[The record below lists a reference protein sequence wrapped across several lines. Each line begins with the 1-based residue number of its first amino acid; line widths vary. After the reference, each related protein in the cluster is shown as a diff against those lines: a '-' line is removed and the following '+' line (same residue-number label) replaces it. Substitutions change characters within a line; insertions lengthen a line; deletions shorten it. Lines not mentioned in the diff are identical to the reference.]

1 MPDTYKWGTVDMLP
15 DGHRIFPS
23 LEGEKIDKL
32 ALTGKYAI
40 ADNSGRE
47 PQDTTDGIL
56 WLDFD
61 WNLIIS
67 SPDNVLCIP
76 VKRQR
81 DDERFS
87 TVTDMATLLYLS
99 AMYEWPIEEQ
109 HTNTI
114 YSVTKESK

>member
-1 MPDTYKWGTVDMLP
+1 MDQYTWTMPTLLP
-15 DGHRIFPS
+15 DGHRIFHEVIPFAA
-23 LEGEKIDKL
+23 DD
-32 ALTGKYAI
+32 TGRIAI

-47 PQDTTDGIL
+47 PTDTDDGLL

-76 VKRQR
+76 VKRER

-87 TVTDMATLLYLS
+87 TVTDMSTLLQLS
-99 AMYEWPIEEQ
+99 AEFDWPIEDQ
-109 HTNTI
+109 HTGTI
-114 YSVTKESK
+114 YSITKEGKDE